1 MNHYESFTSFS
12 FGYNQQPFILFFSIN
27 LPFDNLYPVYYQ
39 KKDKY
44 TSYELLNIFCKL
56 QMNKKIIFATFLAL
70 STNYYEI
77 CHGKTIKLLTKQ
89 TTLL

>member
-1 MNHYESFTSFS
+1 MNLSPLFLLAI
-12 FGYNQQPFILFFSIN
+12 NQQPFILFFSIN

-77 CHGKTIKLLTKQ
+77 YNGKTIKLLTKQ

>member
-1 MNHYESFTSFS
+1 MNLS
-12 FGYNQQPFILFFSIN
+12 PLFLLAITNSLLSYF
-27 LPFDNLYPVYYQ
+27 FDNLYPVYYQ

-77 CHGKTIKLLTKQ
+77 YNGKTIKLLTKQ

>member
-1 MNHYESFTSFS
+1 MNLSPLFS

-56 QMNKKIIFATFLAL
+56 QMNKNNILQLFLLYLQII
-70 STNYYEI
+70 
-77 CHGKTIKLLTKQ
+77 TKF
-89 TTLL
+89 TTVKQ

>member
-1 MNHYESFTSFS
+1 MNLS
-12 FGYNQQPFILFFSIN
+12 PLF
-27 LPFDNLYPVYYQ
+27 LLADNLYPVYYQ

-77 CHGKTIKLLTKQ
+77 YNGKTIKLLTKQ